1 MSQENVEAV
10 RAIFEPLARGD
21 FTRWF
26 DEVTDDFVFVTSP
39 DIPDAGTYRGEAAR
53 DWVMTWVESFEGHTM
68 EASDFIDGGDKV
80 FFAILQRGR
89 PHGSEV
95 PVEGRWWLV
104 MTLRE
109 GTAARAE
116 AFDERDQALKPPGC
130 GSRRCRGMDPQGDG
144 RHGP

>member
-95 PVEGRWWLV
+95 PVEGRWWIV

-109 GTAARAE
+109 GAVARSE
-116 AFDERDQALKPPGC
+116 AFDERDQALEAAGL
-130 GSRRCRGMDPQGDG
+130 RE
-144 RHGP
+144 